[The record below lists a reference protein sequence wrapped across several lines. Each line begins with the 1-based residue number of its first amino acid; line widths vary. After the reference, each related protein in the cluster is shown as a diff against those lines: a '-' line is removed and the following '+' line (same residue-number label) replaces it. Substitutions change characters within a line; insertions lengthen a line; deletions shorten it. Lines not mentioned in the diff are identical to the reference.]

1 MTSPTRSERARQP
14 PSEPAS
20 RPLVSILLP
29 VRDAAST
36 LPTCLDSL
44 IRQRETRWE
53 CVAVDDGSRD
63 DGLEVLHDYARSEPR
78 FRILSVPHRGIV
90 AALNLGLDACRAEF
104 VARMDADDWMHRDR
118 LSEQVQLLV
127 RRPELSAVGCRVR
140 LFPRTGMTDGR
151 RAYEHWI
158 NQTAQL
164 CTVRREAFIEC
175 PIAHPALMIRRSVL
189 AEHRYREM
197 GWPEDYDLL
206 LRLLGAGHEMAV
218 HPRRL
223 LGWRDSPDRLSRTA
237 DTYGLD
243 RFAECKAAHL
253 AATFLADS
261 DRYLLWG
268 YGKTARLLRKA
279 LLAHGKSPS
288 YIIELHPRRI
298 GKTIH
303 GAPVIRPEELSML
316 PRTPLIASVSGKGPR
331 GEIRAFLTGMGLEEV
346 RDFICAA

>member
-1 MTSPTRSERARQP
+1 MTSSTRSERAHRSP
-14 PSEPAS
+14 PEPGT

-29 VRDAAST
+29 VRDAATT

-44 IRQRETRWE
+44 LRQRETHWE

-63 DGLEVLHDYARSEPR
+63 DGLEVLRDYARSEPR
-78 FRILSVPHRGIV
+78 IRILSEPHRGIV

-118 LSEQVQLLV
+118 LSEQLQLLG

-140 LFPRTGMTDGR
+140 LFPRSGMTEGR
-151 RAYEHWI
+151 RAYERWI
-158 NQTAQL
+158 NHAAEL
-164 CTVRREAFIEC
+164 RTVRREAFIEC

-197 GWPEDYDLL
+197 GWPEDYDLV

-237 DTYGLD
+237 DAYGLE
-243 RFAECKAAHL
+243 RFTACKAAHL

-268 YGKTARLLRKA
+268 YGKTGRSLRKA
-279 LLAHGKSPS
+279 LLVHDKSPS
-288 YIIELHPRRI
+288 HIVELHPRRI

-303 GAPVIRPEELSML
+303 DAPVIRPEEISLL
-316 PRTPLIASVSGKGPR
+316 PRTPLIASVSGTGPR